1 MNGSNNYKER
11 NSVDNVAEVLFEK
24 YCNDKRYFF
33 RRLGFDEKKDPIPNF
48 YNINSMVRNLPDYYV
63 YGKNSSFLVMVKGT
77 ANIKQKEYDLLSQF
91 IDWYDSEKCRLIYA
105 FCFKNEN
112 KPLLIYPNKLMSLY
126 QESQD
131 KTWHD
136 GVVYRTLNLIV

>member
-11 NSVDNVAEVLFEK
+11 NSVDNIAEVLFEK
-24 YCNDKRYFF
+24 YCNDKEYFF

-48 YNINSMVRNLPDYYV
+48 YNINPMVRNLPDYYV
-63 YGKNSSFLVMVKGT
+63 YGNNASFLVMVKGT
-77 ANIKQKEYDLLSQF
+77 ANIKQKEYNLLSQF

-105 FCFKNEN
+105 FCFKSEN
-112 KPLLIYPNKLMSLY
+112 KPLLIYPNKLVSLY